1 MQRASRKHP
10 VLRFFA
16 VFGVAT
22 LCTMVI
28 GLTGAYIYL
37 DPQIPEASTF
47 RNVKLEAPLRIYA
60 RDGELLGEFGERRL
74 IPVAIEDVPEA
85 FISAVLDTEDKRFY
99 QHSGIDYISLAND
112 LIQLGARLVGINN
125 DRLGGASTITMQL
138 ARNVSFT
145 LERSFLRKFKE
156 MLLSLKI
163 EQELTKQ
170 EILELYINL
179 VPFGKR
185 AYGAQAAAVT
195 YYGKPLETL
204 SLAQLAMLAGIPQ
217 RPEAGNPIN
226 GPSWA
231 LRRRNQVLSRMLD
244 QESITRSAYDEA
256 VASPIT
262 AKVYARELDLP
273 SPYAAEWVRQ
283 EVMGKVPDLY
293 TGGYEIY
300 TTLDAKQQREATQA
314 LRRGLMK
321 YDRDHGYR
329 GPEGQVPDAL
339 LAQIEQLYSMP
350 TPSIAAEFADDT
362 ATRAASAAE
371 EVDAEST
378 ERDADPRAA
387 LAQAL
392 QQRLDERDT
401 YAEQIPAVVLRVED
415 ERALVFASDLGIGE
429 VQLTDSRWARRYVSV
444 DERGPRIRQMS
455 DILQVGDIVR
465 VNPRQVAGAGA
476 APTWLLTQLPDI
488 QGALIA
494 MDPQNGAVR
503 ALVGGYDFY
512 RNQYNYALQ
521 AQRQPGSGF
530 KPFVYS
536 SALSRGIT
544 PADIFLDAPLVFED
558 ANLESQYRPEND
570 NNRYNGPTRLRQA
583 LYRSINLVSMRVLL
597 EVGAGRVLEDVKKF
611 GFDMTSFPRNTQ
623 LALGGGTMTVAP
635 IDMVR
640 AYGVLANGGYLVEP
654 YIVDRLLDQ
663 SGNVVYATNP
673 ATVCKDCETAEEK
686 PDTVAGGDAG
696 STRQEIAADGSVDG
710 GTEPTP
716 STWLRTTVLESM
728 LNAQT
733 ATPTQQ
739 AEVLAEHVLDERNAY
754 VMQSMLRDVIKLGTG
769 RRARTLN
776 RNDLAGKTG
785 TTNDA
790 SDTWFN
796 GFNHALV
803 ASVWVGFKD
812 QQPLGRNAYG
822 SNVPLPIWIDFME
835 EALADVPEMPLLQP
849 PGVVTL
855 RVDKAT
861 GLPTSVADS
870 TTVSEVFLAEFAPDA
885 SSLMSGEQ
893 RQTED
898 IRSVD
903 LF

>member
-1 MQRASRKHP
+1 MQRSSRKHP

-28 GLTGAYIYL
+28 GFAGAYIYL
-37 DPQIPEASTF
+37 DPQIPEASAF

-60 RDGELLGEFGERRL
+60 SDGELIGEFGERRL
-74 IPVAIEDVPEA
+74 IPVAIENVPDA
-85 FISAVLDTEDKRFY
+85 FISAILDTEDKRFY
-99 QHSGIDYISLAND
+99 QHSGIDYISLVND
-112 LIQLGARLVGINN
+112 LIQLAASMAGFND

-163 EQELTKQ
+163 EQELSKQ

-185 AYGAQAAAVT
+185 AYGAQAAAAT
-195 YYGKPLETL
+195 YYGKPLEEL

-226 GPSWA
+226 GPNWA

-283 EVMGKVPDLY
+283 EMVGMVPDLY

-300 TTLDAKQQREATQA
+300 TTIDANQQREATQA
-314 LRRGLMK
+314 LRRGLIK

-329 GPEGQVPDAL
+329 GPEGQVPEAL
-339 LAQIEQLYSMP
+339 LTQIEQLYSMSKQP
-350 TPSIAAEFADDT
+350 VAAEFADDT
-362 ATRAASAAE
+362 LTSDESAAMQA
-371 EVDAEST
+371 DAGNADN
-378 ERDADPRAA
+378 DADLRAA

-392 QQRLDERDT
+392 QQRLDERDS

-415 ERALVFASDLGIGE
+415 KRAFVFASDLGIGE
-429 VQLTDSRWARRYVSV
+429 VQLGDSRWARRYISV
-444 DERGPRIRQMS
+444 DEREPQIRQMS

-465 VNPRQVAGAGA
+465 VNPSQVGSASAS
-476 APTWLLTQLPDI
+476 PTWQLTQLPDI

-503 ALVGGYDFY
+503 ALIGGYDFY

-570 NNRYNGPTRLRQA
+570 NNRYNGPTRLREA

-654 YIVDRLLDQ
+654 SIVDRLLDQ
-663 SGNVVYATNP
+663 NGKVLYASNP
-673 ATVCKDCETAEEK
+673 ATVCKDCEEAEEE
-686 PDTVAGGDAG
+686 PDAVVG
-696 STRQEIAADGSVDG
+696 STTREIAWDGDTDSG
-710 GTEPTP
+710 P
-716 STWLRTTVLESM
+716 SNWLRTTVLETL

-733 ATPTQQ
+733 ATQTQEAQ
-739 AEVLAEHVLDERNAY
+739 VLAEQVLDERNAY

-769 RRARTLN
+769 RRARTLG

-835 EALADVPEMPLLQP
+835 EALVDVPEMPLLQP

-861 GLPTSVADS
+861 GLPASATDS

-885 SSLMSGEQ
+885 SSTMSGEQ

>member
-1 MQRASRKHP
+1 MQRSSHKHP

-28 GLTGAYIYL
+28 GFAGAYIYL
-37 DPQIPEASTF
+37 DPQIPEASAF

-60 RDGELLGEFGERRL
+60 RDGELIGEFGERRL
-74 IPVAIEDVPEA
+74 IPVAIENVPDA
-85 FISAVLDTEDKRFY
+85 FISAILDTEDKRFY
-99 QHSGIDYISLAND
+99 QHNGIDYISLVND
-112 LIQLGARLVGINN
+112 LIQLAASVAGFND

-163 EQELTKQ
+163 EQELSKQ

-185 AYGAQAAAVT
+185 AYGAQAAAAT
-195 YYGKPLETL
+195 YYGKPLDEL

-226 GPSWA
+226 GPNWA

-283 EVMGKVPDLY
+283 EMVGKVPDLY

-300 TTLDAKQQREATQA
+300 TTIDANQQREATQA
-314 LRRGLMK
+314 LRRGLIK

-329 GPEGQVPDAL
+329 GAEGQVPEAL
-339 LAQIEQLYSMP
+339 LAQIEQFYSLP
-350 TPSIAAEFADDT
+350 KPPVAAGFPDDT
-362 ATRAASAAE
+362 LKSNESAAMQSDADN
-371 EVDAEST
+371 VDS
-378 ERDADPRAA
+378 DADPRAA

-392 QQRLDERDT
+392 QQRLDERDS

-415 ERALVFASDLGIGE
+415 KRAFVFASDLGIGE
-429 VQLTDSRWARRYVSV
+429 VQLKDSRWARRYVSV
-444 DERGPRIRQMS
+444 DEREPQIRQMI

-465 VNPRQVAGAGA
+465 VNPSQVGSASAS
-476 APTWLLTQLPDI
+476 PTWQLTQLPDI

-570 NNRYNGPTRLRQA
+570 NNRYNGPTRLREA

-663 SGNVVYATNP
+663 NGNILYAANP
-673 ATVCKDCETAEEK
+673 AIVCKDCEEAEEE
-686 PDTVAGGDAG
+686 PDAVAG
-696 STRQEIAADGSVDG
+696 STTREIASDGDADPG
-710 GTEPTP
+710 P
-716 STWLRTTVLESM
+716 STWLRTTVLETL
-728 LNAQT
+728 LNAPI
-733 ATPTQQ
+733 ATQ
-739 AEVLAEHVLDERNAY
+739 AQETHVLAEQVLDERNAY

-769 RRARTLN
+769 RRARTLG

-835 EALADVPEMPLLQP
+835 EALVDVPEMPLLQP

-855 RVDKAT
+855 RVDRAT
-861 GLPTSVADS
+861 GLPASATDS

-885 SSLMSGEQ
+885 SSTMSGEQ

>member
-1 MQRASRKHP
+1 
-10 VLRFFA
+10 
-16 VFGVAT
+16 
-22 LCTMVI
+22 MVI
-28 GLTGAYIYL
+28 GLAGAYIYL

-47 RNVKLEAPLRIYA
+47 RNIKLEAPLRIYA

-112 LIQLGARLVGINN
+112 LIQLGARLVGVND

-195 YYGKPLETL
+195 YYGKPLQEL

-244 QESITRSAYDEA
+244 QKSISRSAYEEA

-273 SPYAAEWVRQ
+273 SPFAAEWVRQ
-283 EVMGKVPDLY
+283 EVVGKVPDLY

-300 TTLDAKQQREATQA
+300 TTLDANQQREATQA
-314 LRRGLMK
+314 LRRGLIK

-329 GPEGQVPDAL
+329 GPEGQVPEAL

-350 TPSIAAEFADDT
+350 APSIAAEFADDT
-362 ATRAASAAE
+362 VTSAESTAVE
-371 EVDAEST
+371 ADAES
-378 ERDADPRAA
+378 ADTDIEPRVA

-392 QQRLDERDT
+392 QQRLDESDT

-415 ERALVFASDLGIGE
+415 KRAMVFASGLGIGE
-429 VQLTDSRWARRYVSV
+429 VQLAYSLWARRYVSV
-444 DERGPRIRQMS
+444 DERGPRIRQLG
-455 DILQVGDIVR
+455 DVLQVGDIVR
-465 VNPRQVAGAGA
+465 VNPDRVANASA
-476 APTWLLTQLPDI
+476 SPTWLLTQLPDI

-570 NNRYNGPTRLRQA
+570 NNRYNGPTRLREA

-663 SGNVVYATNP
+663 NGNVLYATNP
-673 ATVCKDCETAEEK
+673 ATVCKDCEETKVE
-686 PDTVAGGDAG
+686 PDTVAASDAG
-696 STRQEIAADGSVDG
+696 STTQKISSSGGVDG
-710 GTEPTP
+710 GTEPSP
-716 STWLRTTVLESM
+716 STWLRTTVLETL

-733 ATPTQQ
+733 ATQNQETQ
-739 AEVLAEHVLDERNAY
+739 VLAEQVLDERNAY

-769 RRARTLN
+769 RRARTLG

-849 PGVVTL
+849 PGLVTL

-861 GLPTSVADS
+861 GLPTAAADS
-870 TTVSEVFLAEFAPDA
+870 TAVSEIFLAEFAPDA
-885 SSLMSGEQ
+885 SSTMSGEQ

>member
-1 MQRASRKHP
+1 
-10 VLRFFA
+10 
-16 VFGVAT
+16 
-22 LCTMVI
+22 
-28 GLTGAYIYL
+28 
-37 DPQIPEASTF
+37 
-47 RNVKLEAPLRIYA
+47 
-60 RDGELLGEFGERRL
+60 
-74 IPVAIEDVPEA
+74 
-85 FISAVLDTEDKRFY
+85 
-99 QHSGIDYISLAND
+99 
-112 LIQLGARLVGINN
+112 
-125 DRLGGASTITMQL
+125 
-138 ARNVSFT
+138 
-145 LERSFLRKFKE
+145 
-156 MLLSLKI
+156 
-163 EQELTKQ
+163 
-170 EILELYINL
+170 
-179 VPFGKR
+179 
-185 AYGAQAAAVT
+185 
-195 YYGKPLETL
+195 
-204 SLAQLAMLAGIPQ
+204 
-217 RPEAGNPIN
+217 
-226 GPSWA
+226 
-231 LRRRNQVLSRMLD
+231 
-244 QESITRSAYDEA
+244 
-256 VASPIT
+256 
-262 AKVYARELDLP
+262 
-273 SPYAAEWVRQ
+273 
-283 EVMGKVPDLY
+283 
-293 TGGYEIY
+293 
-300 TTLDAKQQREATQA
+300 
-314 LRRGLMK
+314 
-321 YDRDHGYR
+321 
-329 GPEGQVPDAL
+329 
-339 LAQIEQLYSMP
+339 
-350 TPSIAAEFADDT
+350 
-362 ATRAASAAE
+362 
-371 EVDAEST
+371 
-378 ERDADPRAA
+378 
-387 LAQAL
+387 
-392 QQRLDERDT
+392 
-401 YAEQIPAVVLRVED
+401 
-415 ERALVFASDLGIGE
+415 
-429 VQLTDSRWARRYVSV
+429 
-444 DERGPRIRQMS
+444 
-455 DILQVGDIVR
+455 
-465 VNPRQVAGAGA
+465 
-476 APTWLLTQLPDI
+476 
-488 QGALIA
+488 
-494 MDPQNGAVR
+494 
-503 ALVGGYDFY
+503 
-512 RNQYNYALQ
+512 
-521 AQRQPGSGF
+521 
-530 KPFVYS
+530 
-536 SALSRGIT
+536 
-544 PADIFLDAPLVFED
+544 
-558 ANLESQYRPEND
+558 
-570 NNRYNGPTRLRQA
+570 
-583 LYRSINLVSMRVLL
+583 MRVLL

-663 SGNVVYATNP
+663 SGNVLYATNP

-696 STRQEIAADGSVDG
+696 STRLEIAADGSVDG
-710 GTEPTP
+710 STDPSP

-739 AEVLAEHVLDERNAY
+739 AEVLAEQVLDERNAY

-893 RQTED
+893 EQTED

>member
-1 MQRASRKHP
+1 
-10 VLRFFA
+10 
-16 VFGVAT
+16 
-22 LCTMVI
+22 MVI
-28 GLTGAYIYL
+28 GLAGAYIYL

-112 LIQLGARLVGINN
+112 LIQLGARLVGVNN

-262 AKVYARELDLP
+262 AKVYARELDQP

-283 EVMGKVPDLY
+283 EVVGKVPDLY

-300 TTLDAKQQREATQA
+300 TTLDANQQREATQA
-314 LRRGLMK
+314 LRRGLIK

-339 LAQIEQLYSMP
+339 LAQIEQLYSEA
-350 TPSIAAEFADDT
+350 TSSNATEFADDT
-362 ATRAASAAE
+362 ATRAASAASTAV

-378 ERDADPRAA
+378 ERDADPRAV

-415 ERALVFASDLGIGE
+415 KRALVFASDLGNGE
-429 VQLTDSRWARRYVSV
+429 VQLADSRWARRYLSV

-465 VNPRQVAGAGA
+465 VNPRQVAGAGS

-597 EVGAGRVLEDVKKF
+597 EVGAGRVLDDVKKF

-663 SGNVVYATNP
+663 SGNVLYATNP
-673 ATVCKDCETAEEK
+673 ATVCNDCEAAEEK

-696 STRQEIAADGSVDG
+696 STRQEIATGVSVDG
-710 GTEPTP
+710 GTDPSP
-716 STWLRTTVLESM
+716 STWLRTTVLETM

-733 ATPTQQ
+733 ATPTQE
-739 AEVLAEHVLDERNAY
+739 AEVLAEQVLDERNAY

-769 RRARTLN
+769 RRARALN

-885 SSLMSGEQ
+885 SSTMSGEQ
-893 RQTED
+893 GQTED

>member
-1 MQRASRKHP
+1 MQA
-10 VLRFFA
+10 
-16 VFGVAT
+16 
-22 LCTMVI
+22 
-28 GLTGAYIYL
+28 
-37 DPQIPEASTF
+37 EAI
-47 RNVKLEAPLRIYA
+47 A
-60 RDGELLGEFGERRL
+60 
-74 IPVAIEDVPEA
+74 
-85 FISAVLDTEDKRFY
+85 
-99 QHSGIDYISLAND
+99 
-112 LIQLGARLVGINN
+112 
-125 DRLGGASTITMQL
+125 
-138 ARNVSFT
+138 
-145 LERSFLRKFKE
+145 
-156 MLLSLKI
+156 
-163 EQELTKQ
+163 
-170 EILELYINL
+170 
-179 VPFGKR
+179 
-185 AYGAQAAAVT
+185 
-195 YYGKPLETL
+195 
-204 SLAQLAMLAGIPQ
+204 
-217 RPEAGNPIN
+217 
-226 GPSWA
+226 
-231 LRRRNQVLSRMLD
+231 
-244 QESITRSAYDEA
+244 
-256 VASPIT
+256 
-262 AKVYARELDLP
+262 
-273 SPYAAEWVRQ
+273 
-283 EVMGKVPDLY
+283 
-293 TGGYEIY
+293 
-300 TTLDAKQQREATQA
+300 A
-314 LRRGLMK
+314 LRRGLIK

-329 GPEGQVPDAL
+329 GAEARLPDTLLPTLTSALTTTAPPLEEEQPESLTLDAL
-339 LAQIEQLYSMP
+339 AAGLAQQPTLLQAMTEILDDMP
-350 TPSIAAEFADDT
+350 SYGGQTPAIVVAMLPQEAAVLLPDGDLTSIA
-362 ATRAASAAE
+362 
-371 EVDAEST
+371 
-378 ERDADPRAA
+378 
-387 LAQAL
+387 L
-392 QQRLDERDT
+392 
-401 YAEQIPAVVLRVED
+401 ED
-415 ERALVFASDLGIGE
+415 SL
-429 VQLTDSRWARRYVSV
+429 WARPYIDV
-444 DERGPRIRQMS
+444 DTRGPRLS
-455 DILQVGDIVR
+455 DLSEILAVGDIIR
-465 VNPRQVAGAGA
+465 LQKSEADTPDDGGSQWA
-476 APTWLLTQLPDI
+476 LSQLPNI

-494 MDPQNGAVR
+494 LDPKDGGIR
-503 ALVGGYDFY
+503 ALVGGYDFF
-512 RNQYNYALQ
+512 RDQFNYALQ
-521 AQRQPGSGF
+521 ATRQPGSGF

-536 SALSRGIT
+536 AAIKAGVTAS
-544 PADIFLDAPLVFED
+544 DIFLDAPLVFED
-558 ANLESQYRPEND
+558 TNLESQYRPEND
-570 NNRYNGPTRLRQA
+570 NNRYNGPTRLREA

-663 SGNVVYATNP
+663 SGNVLYATYP
-673 ATVCKDCETAEEK
+673 ATVCKDCEAAEEK
-686 PDTVAGGDAG
+686 TDTVAGGDAG

-710 GTEPTP
+710 GTDPSP

-739 AEVLAEHVLDERNAY
+739 AEVLAEQVLDERNAY

-861 GLPTSVADS
+861 GLPTSAADS
-870 TTVSEVFLAEFAPDA
+870 TTVNEVFLAEFAPDA
-885 SSLMSGEQ
+885 SSTMSGKQ
-893 RQTED
+893 QQTED